1 MSKIKVVAATGL
13 VVLAGVLGALGAG
26 NEAQAACATYWEMGE
41 KSVSFCGGTLEDGTF
56 TAKLEGND
64 ASGYVSTVILKDYKG
79 PAFVPRTYGTGF
91 EVKKFIVEL
100 EGLSEVTLEDFEQL
114 YMGKVEYEL
123 KGEGRLVVRTSSGAS
138 EGSDGSLGAS
148 DGALVGSTEDQTKCD
163 AFGAEDAATWIAV
176 RVGIVGGTVA
186 VIAAVAFGVVKL
198 VQEVKKSKKA

>member
-56 TAKLEGND
+56 TAKLEGDD
-64 ASGYVSTVILKDYKG
+64 ANGYVSTVILKDYKG

-100 EGLSEVTLEDFEQL
+100 NGLSEVTLEDFEQL
-114 YMGKVEYEL
+114 YMGEVEYEL
-123 KGEGRLVVRTSSGAS
+123 KGEGRLVVRVSKAADVP
-138 EGSDGSLGAS
+138 SD
-148 DGALVGSTEDQTKCD
+148 ALVGPTEDQTKCD